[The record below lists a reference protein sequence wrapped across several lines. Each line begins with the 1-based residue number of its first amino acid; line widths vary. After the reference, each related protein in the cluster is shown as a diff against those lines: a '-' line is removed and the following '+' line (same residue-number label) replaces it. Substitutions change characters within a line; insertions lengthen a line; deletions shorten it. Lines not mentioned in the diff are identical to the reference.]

1 MDRQQLQDRQ
11 QALQK
16 LTELQRQLAEVEAFL
31 QQPSAVLPLHN
42 NQKRLGKALL
52 KILRY
57 ERPEAWLTAQ
67 ELQSLDRRST
77 PVEQIAA
84 AMAADAQRFE
94 WRLRSTSRSGWQ
106 LLEYRARARR
116 SSGAGAAAGSG
127 TVRPSSVFDV

>member
-1 MDRQQLQDRQ
+1 MDKQQLQDRQ

-16 LTELQRQLAEVEAFL
+16 LTELQKQLAEVEAFL
-31 QQPSAVLPLHN
+31 QQPPAGQPPPYN
-42 NQKRLGKALL
+42 EKRLGKALSR
-52 KILRY
+52 ILRY

-77 PVEQIAA
+77 PVEQITE
-84 AMAADAQRFE
+84 AMAADPRRFE

-116 SSGAGAAAGSG
+116 GSGAGAASGSG